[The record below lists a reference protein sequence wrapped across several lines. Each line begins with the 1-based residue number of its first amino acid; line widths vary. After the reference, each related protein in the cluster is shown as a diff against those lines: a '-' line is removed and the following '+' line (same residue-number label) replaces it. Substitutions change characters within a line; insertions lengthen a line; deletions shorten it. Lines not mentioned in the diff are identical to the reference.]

1 MEIAPAPPP
10 VAGAAAAVDRLP
22 EHIWEKI
29 FSLLPVSSLVVS
41 RSVCR
46 GWNRAIRSET
56 FSSFYIAATPAR
68 GDQIDDV
75 FFLLFADLE
84 SSAPF
89 AAAYQPSL
97 DRWVP
102 LPLSRF
108 PRGGFSCGLRRVH
121 ASGGALVLA
130 EEDETSLLVCD
141 LFSGRAWEIAPM
153 ISSHG
158 QSYALGLID
167 EGASEYQIVAV
178 ATIDRVFSQV
188 FKSTIGAWSFKG
200 QFWGQ
205 FAVLGN
211 SAYLDGILYSLSRAP
226 DHLLAFDP
234 QSGDWTVVDV
244 AMPSSRIVCSHILV
258 HGGSLF
264 LTAGVEEAGDISK
277 IVIWELNVGEKSW
290 KVFGSMPEEL
300 LQEFRGHRM
309 NHFYI
314 IDRRGLVCFC
324 NTSSYLPLM
333 CDLRR
338 MQWWWP
344 RHCPFKIPMNVQT
357 WFGHALEP
365 QIGVPR

>member
-10 VAGAAAAVDRLP
+10 VAGAAAAADRLP

-108 PRGGFSCGLRRVH
+108 SRGGFSCGLRRVH

-200 QFWGQ
+200 QFW
-205 FAVLGN
+205 A
-211 SAYLDGILYSLSRAP
+211 ICC
-226 DHLLAFDP
+226 
-234 QSGDWTVVDV
+234 
-244 AMPSSRIVCSHILV
+244 SS
-258 HGGSLF
+258 
-264 LTAGVEEAGDISK
+264 GVEEAGDISK

-290 KVFGSMPEEL
+290 KAFGSMPEEL